1 MKTRLL
7 LAVTFFSSFTFS
19 SASHASY
26 LDTATGIEWLEVTKT
41 AGLSY
46 SEVSAQFANGGDF
59 EGWRY
64 ATGSEL
70 NDMMSRYGGKG
81 ETDYTEPNPF
91 DSAFSSALLDIFGR
105 TYNVRYDDYVLIES
119 FDSNLSNTTVI
130 YDYAVGEYISSIT
143 HEETADYYYSYIVD
157 SEFYRGTVG
166 MLLDD
171 LAGSATISEIA
182 LFYTI
187 AGGYGVYGT
196 TYFDSASFR
205 QQVNGRNLG
214 GLGSGSFLIKGGSPS
229 AVPIPAAAFMFGPA
243 LLGFLGFRRKMQ
255 A

>member
-1 MKTRLL
+1 ML

-19 SASHASY
+19 LASHASY

-46 SEVSAQFANGGDF
+46 NEVSTQFGNGGDF

-70 NDMMSRYGGKG
+70 NDMMSRYGGDG

-91 DSAFSSALLDIFGR
+91 DSAFSTSLLNVFGH
-105 TYNVRYDDYVLIES
+105 TYNVRYDDYFLIES
-119 FDSNLSNTTVI
+119 FDSNPFYTTVI

-143 HEETADYYYSYIVD
+143 HEEVADYYHSYIED
-157 SEFYRGTVG
+157 SEFYTGTVG

-171 LAGSATISEIA
+171 LTASATISEIYS
-182 LFYTI
+182 LNF
-187 AGGYGVYGT
+187 
-196 TYFDSASFR
+196 FLMSSAR
-205 QQVNGRNLG
+205 
-214 GLGSGSFLIKGGSPS
+214 
-229 AVPIPAAAFMFGPA
+229 
-243 LLGFLGFRRKMQ
+243 
-255 A
+255 